1 MTRPPRSADVESL
14 VELLRA
20 VADALDPA
28 AIADTHPQADPSL
41 LLALVT
47 DRAGTVAGAIRGLLE
62 HRTDLGRRARVL
74 SRLLRELREPSAE
87 P

>member
-1 MTRPPRSADVESL
+1 MPQAASDVESL

-20 VADALDPA
+20 VADALDPGAMVA
-28 AIADTHPQADPSL
+28 AHPDADPSL

-47 DRAGTVAGAIRGLLE
+47 ERAGTVAGAIRGLLE
-62 HRTDLGRRARVL
+62 HPTDLGRQARMLAQFLHDLQEL
-74 SRLLRELREPSAE
+74 SAP